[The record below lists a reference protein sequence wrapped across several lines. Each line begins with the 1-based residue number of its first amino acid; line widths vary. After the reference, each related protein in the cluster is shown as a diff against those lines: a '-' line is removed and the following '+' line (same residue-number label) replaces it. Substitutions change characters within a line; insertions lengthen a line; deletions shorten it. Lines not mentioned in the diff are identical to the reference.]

1 MSGFTTFDVWDQSLL
16 TNIIRRPPEG
26 RAPGAAEDVSPLLGE
41 QIAPLKTHAG
51 RNAKLRVAEILPFGK
66 GQFRAPDATPPLFR
80 SHVAFSEQLISLAL
94 LDEMELIPEEDW
106 LALNSPDENIRRS
119 VGISLVDKGRILQLR
134 NERLTEWMRWQAF
147 QGSLVIP
154 YDNGASKLYIDYGLA
169 AAQKPTASVLWSNTA
184 SADPVT
190 DVQAWSDVIAAA
202 TGFYGTKLHM
212 NLKTYNYLINNTNIR
227 NSVNFY
233 AGGANSILRPRRQDI
248 LELFQSVYT
257 GFEIVLYDNGYRDGP
272 VTASGSVGVG
282 SITKYLPDGKVLMT
296 TDYNLDGTPIAETLD
311 GQVTVSSGY
320 NAVDIR
326 QGFQAEVMLDH
337 VAKTHLLRA
346 ASARIPRLLIPEAFV
361 WATVA

>member
-26 RAPGAAEDVSPLLGE
+26 RAVGAAEDTTPLLGA
-41 QIAPLKTHAG
+41 QIAPLKTHPG
-51 RNAKLRVAEILPFGK
+51 RNAKLKVAEILPFGK

-80 SHVAFSEQLISLAL
+80 PNVAFREELISLAL
-94 LDEMELIPEEDW
+94 IDEMEMIPEEDW
-106 LALNSPDENIRRS
+106 LALNSADENIRRS
-119 VGISLVDKGRILQLR
+119 VGVSLVDKGRILQLR
-134 NERLTEWMRWQAF
+134 NERATEWLRWQAF
-147 QGSLVIP
+147 RGEVTIP
-154 YDNGASKLYIDYGLA
+154 YDGGTSNLYISYGLPA
-169 AAQKPTASVLWSNTA
+169 ANKPVASVLWSST
-184 SADPVT
+184 STADPVS
-190 DVQAWSDVIAAA
+190 DVQAWSEVIAAA

-227 NSVNFY
+227 NAVNFY
-233 AGGANSILRPRRQDI
+233 SSGANSILRPRRQDI

-257 GFEIVLYDNGYRDGP
+257 GFEIVLYDNGYRD
-272 VTASGSVGVG
+272 VGETG
-282 SITKYLPDGKVLMT
+282 IGTTSLTKYLPDGYVLMT
-296 TDYNLDGTPIAETLD
+296 TEYNLDGVPIADTLD

-320 NAVDIR
+320 NSVDIR

-361 WATVA
+361 WAQVA